1 MFLRTH
7 AKKEEPNMK
16 VILRKD
22 YESLG
27 KIGDVVEVKAGFAH
41 NFLLPR
47 KIAYIALAGSLK
59 ALEEE
64 KKVHVKKEQ
73 QELMRSEKLAGELEK
88 VSVTIPVQVGEE
100 DKIFGTVTTQMIADA
115 LAEKGYEVDK
125 RKIEIEEPIKSL
137 GIYGVDI
144 KLHSKVSAKIKVWVV
159 RE

>member
-1 MFLRTH
+1 
-7 AKKEEPNMK
+7 MK
-16 VILRKD
+16 VILRRD
-22 YESLG
+22 HETLG
-27 KIGDVVEVKAGFAH
+27 KIGDLVDAKDGYAR

-47 KIAYIALAGSLK
+47 GIAYAALKGNIK

-64 KKVHVKKEQ
+64 KKSVEKRNL
-73 QELMRSEKLAGELEK
+73 QELKAAESLSTELDT

-115 LAEKGYEVDK
+115 LKDKGHDIDK

-137 GIYGVDI
+137 GIYGVSI
-144 KLHSKVSAKIKVWVV
+144 KLHQNVNAKIKVWVV